1 MYLWHNMKTSYG
13 VIKKNMSMKRFI
25 VYPAAVLLG
34 AVLMAGCVPE
44 NPTPTPSGPDNPGG
58 TVEPDTPVAAVFSVS
73 DSQKVRFSPGNLQ
86 YVDHQWRFAEHQ
98 GDVLSVYNDDTCDL
112 FRWSAANTG
121 WGVTSEEIAAANT
134 VMDYRESYVDYGT
147 NPQLI
152 ESLGEGWRTLSA
164 EEWDYLLN
172 KRTFDG
178 DTGLY
183 NSYVNVRINGQ
194 YGVLIFP
201 DGYTQQLEHP
211 GVIPDSCVFLP
222 ASGYRTDDRLVS
234 NSEGHYRTAS
244 PHPTTLWECITVR
257 FYQDNGFPRAR
268 LSYSHRTIGVAVRL
282 VRDVE

>member
-1 MYLWHNMKTSYG
+1 MCKERL
-13 VIKKNMSMKRFI
+13 F
-25 VYPAAVLLG
+25 VYAVAVLLTAIL
-34 AVLMAGCVPE
+34 AVGCEPE
-44 NPTPTPSGPDNPGG
+44 NSTIPTPSGPDNPGG
-58 TVEPDTPVAAVFSVS
+58 TAEADTLVAAVFSVS

-86 YVDHQWRFAEHQ
+86 YINHQWRFAEHQ

-112 FRWSAANTG
+112 FRWSAENTNWGLTDEETAGANT
-121 WGVTSEEIAAANT
+121 W
-134 VMDYRESYVDYGT
+134 MYYREPFVDYGT
-147 NPQLI
+147 NQQLI
-152 ESLGEGWRTLSA
+152 ESLGEGWRTLTA

-183 NSYVNVRINGQ
+183 NSYMNVRINGQ
-194 YGVLIFP
+194 YGLLIFP

-222 ASGYRTDDRLVS
+222 ASGSRMDDHLYVTNS
-234 NSEGHYRTAS
+234 NGYYRTAS
-244 PHPTTLWECITVR
+244 PHPTTLWECVTVR

-268 LSYSHRTIGVAVRL
+268 LGYSHRTIGVAVRL